1 MLIQLYRETSTDA
14 EQRNRFRDRSVSR
27 ESINRIF
34 QLPRGVGESRNDNR
48 WKVGNMETC
57 SFVVFLLSPAG
68 EYVDRA
74 LSALYWLPNRRR
86 TERDVAEYWTR
97 GISTISRYVEFPL
110 SRNVYQLFYQL
121 SNYFTAVCN
130 AFSITDEH
138 KAEILAIFQRIIQ
151 RRFRGKPS

>member
-74 LSALYWLPNRRR
+74 LSA
-86 TERDVAEYWTR
+86 
-97 GISTISRYVEFPL
+97 
-110 SRNVYQLFYQL
+110 FY
-121 SNYFTAVCN
+121 
-130 AFSITDEH
+130 
-138 KAEILAIFQRIIQ
+138 
-151 RRFRGKPS
+151 